1 MKPFRT
7 KAIVLRRTNYGEADR
22 ILQVIT
28 PDHGKLGVMAKGVR
42 REKSKLAGGIELFSV
57 VDVTLLPG
65 KGDLTTLTSSRLD
78 TFFTHILEDYDT
90 LQFGYFVLK
99 DIGKAAEIVHEPV
112 FYTLC
117 ERALRALNNKE
128 IPLGV
133 VECWYRLQMAILLGV
148 GLNLAVDNEGEALS
162 SETNYRF
169 DVSDSAFSPAKN
181 GPITPDHIKLLRLMS
196 AQNPEVIA
204 QVKQAAELLPECL
217 VVARAAHE

>member
-57 VDVTLLPG
+57 VDITLIKG
-65 KGDLTTLTSSRLD
+65 KGDLTTITSARLD

-90 LQFGYFVLK
+90 LQYGYFVLK
-99 DIGKAAEIVHEPV
+99 DIGKASEIMHEPV
-112 FYTLC
+112 FFELC
-117 ERALRALNNKE
+117 ERALTALNDTS
-128 IPLGV
+128 IPLAV
-133 VECWYRLQMAILLGV
+133 TDCWYRLQMAILLGV
-148 GLNLAVDNEGEALS
+148 GLNLATDADGEALDADS
-162 SETNYRF
+162 RYRF
-169 DVSDSAFSPAKN
+169 DVSESAFSKAN
-181 GPITPDHIKLLRLMS
+181 SGPITADHIKLLRLLS
-196 AQNPEVIA
+196 AQSPGVVSH
-204 QVKQAAELLPECL
+204 VKGVSELLPECL